1 MRTLVVML
9 ATLLLSCAPAQA
21 QTTEPSPSPTTIIHE
36 LSDAAAALGT
46 NNFVQ
51 VVVVLIQGGIVVFL
65 VTVAQKGFTP
75 LVSTIK
81 TLNDTRDELQDALF
95 KRLEVGDKERA
106 RVAEVN
112 ERTVTIL
119 EGLETRGE
127 ARSGRHDAVNEIN
140 QHVDRAHAETRE
152 SLKPIEDK
160 LEHVIQMLNDE
171 EQRHVQRDK
180 ALNVTLS
187 SVTKELVELRQAVK
201 NLTDRRPSPDIGQP
215 LTEP

>member
-1 MRTLVVML
+1 MRTLAVVL
-9 ATLLLSCAPAQA
+9 AALLLSCAPVQA
-21 QTTEPSPSPTTIIHE
+21 QTPAPSPTTIVRD
-36 LSDAAAALGT
+36 LSDAAQALGT
-46 NNFVQ
+46 NNLVQ
-51 VVVVLIQGGIVVFL
+51 VIVVLIQGGIVVFL
-65 VTVAQKGFTP
+65 VTVAQKGIGP

-81 TLNDTRDELQDALF
+81 TLNDARDELQDELF
-95 KRLEVGDKERA
+95 KRLEAGDRERA

-112 ERTVTIL
+112 ERTAAIL
-119 EGLETRGE
+119 EALETRGE
-127 ARSGRHDAVNEIN
+127 ARSGRRDAVNEIN
-140 QHVDRAHAETRE
+140 LHTDRAHAETRE